1 MQETSLGLLLV
12 PGDEVLVR
20 FELRLL
26 RIRSRCFAP
35 RNTLNAKLRNPP
47 DGAVVQGVH
56 GIERCNN
63 HRVITDPRVEKL
75 VRGNN
80 PGRGRSRGLA
90 LALTH
95 LLCKIPVSYTH
106 LTLPTKRIV

>member
-12 PGDEVLVR
+12 PGDEVPVR

-26 RIRSRCFAP
+26 RIGSRCFAP

-63 HRVITDPRVEKL
+63 HRVMTDL
-75 VRGNN
+75 VMEN
-80 PGRGRSRGLA
+80 LM
-90 LALTH
+90 
-95 LLCKIPVSYTH
+95 YTAH
-106 LTLPTKRIV
+106 QQR